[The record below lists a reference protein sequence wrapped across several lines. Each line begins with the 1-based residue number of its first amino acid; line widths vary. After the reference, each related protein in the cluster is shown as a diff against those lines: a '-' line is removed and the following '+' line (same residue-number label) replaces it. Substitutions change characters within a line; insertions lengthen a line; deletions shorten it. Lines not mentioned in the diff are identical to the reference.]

1 MKIILGEKIR
11 VYPNKQQEQ
20 TLRQAIGASRFAYN
34 WALEMWQTLYRD
46 GQKPNAGMLNRGL
59 NEIKREYFPW
69 MYDLP
74 KRVVQEAVLNL
85 GDAFDRFF
93 KKQGKY
99 PQFKKRKGKQ
109 SARLDNGEETIKIDG
124 LKVDLPKMKGLRL
137 AHSPRR
143 KGKFLRAIVS
153 CETGNIWHVSFT
165 VETEIAPIVR
175 ENQAAVGVDL
185 GIISAVTLSNG
196 EKFSA
201 PKPLRENLK
210 RLKRLSRSH
219 SRKKIGGSNR
229 MKSAVRLAKL
239 HWRIANIRRDFT
251 HKITSH
257 IVNNF
262 SLIGIEDLNV
272 KGMMANDKLSRAISD
287 IGFHE
292 IRRQLEYKSK
302 WNACNLVT
310 ADRFFP
316 SSKLCHKTGALNE
329 NLSLSDRIINCVC
342 GETHDRDLNASL
354 NLENYA
360 VSRVTRELTLGQL
373 SVCLQDASLGRKHFM
388 ANV

>member
-20 TLRQAIGASRFAYN
+20 MLCQAVGASRFAYN

-46 GQKPNAGMLNRGL
+46 GQKPNARMLNRGL

-69 MYDLP
+69 MLNVP
-74 KRVVQEAVLNL
+74 KRVVQESILNI
-85 GDAFDRFF
+85 GNAFDRFF
-93 KKQGKY
+93 KKQSKY
-99 PQFKKRKGKQ
+99 PKFKKRKGKQ
-109 SARLDNGEETIKIDG
+109 SARLDNGEKTIGING
-124 LKVDLPKMKGLRL
+124 SRVDLPKLKGLRL

-143 KGKFLRAIVS
+143 KGKFLQAVVS
-153 CETGNIWHVSFT
+153 LEAGNIWHVSFT
-165 VETEIAPIVR
+165 IETEIVPIAC

-201 PKPLRENLK
+201 PKPLRKNLK

-219 SRKKIGGSNR
+219 SRKKFGSNNR
-229 MKSAVRLAKL
+229 KKFAIRLARL
-239 HWRIANIRRDFT
+239 YWRIANIRRDFT
-251 HKITSH
+251 HKITNH
-257 IVNNF
+257 IVKNF
-262 SLIGIEDLNV
+262 SVIGIEDLNV
-272 KGMMANDKLSRAISD
+272 RGMMANDKLSRAISD
-287 IGFHE
+287 IGFYE

-302 WNACNLVT
+302 WNERKVVV

-329 NLSLSDRIINCVC
+329 SLSLSDREINCVC
-342 GETHDRDLNASL
+342 GKTHDRDLNASL

-360 VSRVTRELTLGQL
+360 LRQVMPKVTPGSL
-373 SVCLQDASLGRKHFM
+373 SVGL
-388 ANV
+388 